1 MCELQQGAEAVL
13 SISGTYEVTN
23 ITRYSAPIPVIDDTT
38 LASEDGR
45 EKCAGQ
51 LEDPQMITITAKSIG
66 TVARPAKGVV
76 QTLTITSA
84 LVPGNATA
92 DIFAG
97 PGFVVDV
104 KEPEYGSDTE
114 ARKTFEID
122 WQFDGKSLPARTLAT
137 VTP

>member
-1 MCELQQGAEAVL
+1 MCELQQGVQAVFSL
-13 SISGTYEVTN
+13 SGTFEVTN
-23 ITRYSAPIPVIDDTT
+23 ITRYSAPIPVIDDTD
-38 LASEDGR
+38 LATTSGR

-51 LEDPQMITITAKSIG
+51 LQDPQMITLTAKSIG
-66 TVARPAKGVV
+66 TVARPAKGTV

-84 LVPGNATA
+84 IVPGNATA

-114 ARKTFEID
+114 ARKTIEID
-122 WQFDGKSLPARTLAT
+122 WQFDGKSLPSRTLAT